1 MNKENV
7 SKLWKIIQEAD
18 DYLLGEFYLASS
30 HQQQATGTLIRDQG
44 HTPQTCRDT
53 APGVKSFYQQYE
65 SIK

>member
-30 HQQQATGTLIRDQG
+30 HSQQATGILVMG
-44 HTPQTCRDT
+44 
-53 APGVKSFYQQYE
+53 FYG
-65 SIK
+65 KTR

>member
-30 HQQQATGTLIRDQG
+30 HQQQAKGITFSFTSSLSVELPSLLKLFITLFIDN
-44 HTPQTCRDT
+44 
-53 APGVKSFYQQYE
+53 
-65 SIK
+65 